1 MSYLYISV
9 FIMRENVLFSKE
21 IFTGGKNFTLPAV
34 PAVLP
39 VGSDKYHLFLRFI
52 HSFGE
57 LDAIQT

>member
-21 IFTGGKNFTLPAV
+21 IFTAGKNFKLPAV
-34 PAVLP
+34 VP

>member
-9 FIMRENVLFSKE
+9 FIMRENVPFSKE
-21 IFTGGKNFTLPAV
+21 IFTAGKKFYTTSSV
-34 PAVLP
+34 P

-52 HSFGE
+52 HIFGE